1 MVDFDH
7 KELRDKTLKRI
18 NETADDLYPTAE
30 MILGIASGETSCLTV
45 SIYPDEQT
53 ATDALMDRDKY
64 QAQIDGAE
72 IAVAF
77 EGALKIFHQKS
88 LIKTEN

>member
-1 MVDFDH
+1 MADQTSRPNLQHFMDF
-7 KELRDKTLKRI
+7 I
-18 NETADDLYPTAE
+18 
-30 MILGIASGETSCLTV
+30 

-64 QAQIDGAE
+64 QAQIAGAE